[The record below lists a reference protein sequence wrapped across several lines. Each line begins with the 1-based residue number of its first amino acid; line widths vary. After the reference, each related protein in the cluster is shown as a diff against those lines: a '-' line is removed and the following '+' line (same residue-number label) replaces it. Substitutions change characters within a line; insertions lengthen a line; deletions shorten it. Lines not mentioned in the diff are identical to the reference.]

1 MSSMEQQVRKMVAEQ
16 LFIDE
21 SVVTAEA
28 TFVEDLGAD
37 SLDQVELVMS
47 LEQTFG
53 IQITDAEG
61 DKIITV
67 QDVFDLINGRI
78 KHAA

>member
-1 MSSMEQQVRKMVAEQ
+1 MSSMEQQVSRMVAEQ

-21 SVVTAEA
+21 SLVTPQA
-28 TFVEDLGAD
+28 TFAEDLGAD

-47 LEQTFG
+47 LEQAFG

-67 QDVFDLINGRI
+67 QDVFDLIKGRV

>member
-1 MSSMEQQVRKMVAEQ
+1 MSSMEQQVRKLVAEQ

-21 SVVTAEA
+21 SKVTPEA
-28 TFVEDLGAD
+28 TFAEDLGAD

-53 IQITDAEG
+53 ITITDAEG

-67 QDVFDLINGRI
+67 QDVFDLINGRV

>member
-1 MSSMEQQVRKMVAEQ
+1 MSATFDKVKKIIVEQ
-16 LFIDE
+16 LGVDE
-21 SVVTAEA
+21 SEVTPEA
-28 TFVEDLGAD
+28 SITDDLGAD